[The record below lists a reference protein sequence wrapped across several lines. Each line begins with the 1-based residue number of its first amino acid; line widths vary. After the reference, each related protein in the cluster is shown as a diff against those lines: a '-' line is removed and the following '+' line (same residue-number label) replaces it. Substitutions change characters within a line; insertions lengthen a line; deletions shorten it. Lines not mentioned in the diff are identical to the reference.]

1 MLITRHTKVLLAL
14 LLSISALPLAAADEL
29 TISRLSGLVEI
40 TAKGKVIAT
49 QLGAKVASPLKVV
62 TGADGS
68 VRLEHDSAALDIGPN
83 SIVVLPKSSNSTLD
97 KIEQQI
103 GRVLYSVKPRK
114 TRPLVVE
121 TPYLVSVVKGT
132 TFSIAVENET
142 ATIALLEGSLLI
154 SGNGVEEE
162 VLLAP
167 NQKATRAR
175 GERVISVTS
184 VETTPPALPPQANA
198 AAPVQAPQ
206 APDAVIFASDTSIA
220 SDLANITAAYAARAT
235 PAPQPPPTIP
245 PAPEPNPT
253 PAPDSPTPMPEPEP
267 TPEVPAPDPEP
278 MPQPE
283 PQPGPQPEPQPQPVP
298 GEDLDD
304 GDNSGPGNADDNDGH
319 GDDDDGDDDSNP
331 ALTPTL
337 PALTPTLPT
346 AVP

>member
-1 MLITRHTKVLLAL
+1 MLITRHAKVLLAL
-14 LLSISALPLAAADEL
+14 LLSIAGLPLAAADEL
-29 TISRLSGLVEI
+29 TISRLSGSVEI
-40 TAKGKVIAT
+40 TAKGKVTAA
-49 QLGAKVASPLKVV
+49 QMGAKVASPLKVV

-83 SIVVLPKSSNSTLD
+83 SVVILPKSSSSTLD
-97 KIEQQI
+97 KIEQRI

-132 TFSIAVENET
+132 TFSIAVENEA

-154 SGNGVEEE
+154 SGNGVDEE

-167 NQKATRAR
+167 NQKATRAQ

-184 VETTPPALPPQANA
+184 IQTTPPASPPQANTAVPVRA
-198 AAPVQAPQ
+198 AEPLE
-206 APDAVIFASDTSIA
+206 AVIFASDTSIA
-220 SDLANITAAYAARAT
+220 SDLADITAAYAARAT
-235 PAPQPPPTIP
+235 PVPQPPPTIP
-245 PAPEPNPT
+245 PPPAPEQPT
-253 PAPDSPTPMPEPEP
+253 PLPEPEP

-278 MPQPE
+278 MPEPE
-283 PQPGPQPEPQPQPVP
+283 PGP
-298 GEDLDD
+298 GEDDD
-304 GDNSGPGNADDNDGH
+304 RDDDDNSGPGNSDDDDDNSGPGNSDDDGNEGH

-337 PALTPTLPT
+337 PPV
-346 AVP
+346 VP

>member
-14 LLSISALPLAAADEL
+14 LLSIAALPLAAADEL
-29 TISRLSGLVEI
+29 TISRLSGSVEI
-40 TAKGKVIAT
+40 TAKGKAIAT
-49 QLGAKVASPLKVV
+49 HVGAKVASPLKVV

-68 VRLEHDSAALDIGPN
+68 LRLEHESAALDIGPN
-83 SIVVLPKSSNSTLD
+83 SVVILPKSSNSTLD

-154 SGNGVEEE
+154 SGNGVEAE

-198 AAPVQAPQ
+198 AAPVQASQPL
-206 APDAVIFASDTSIA
+206 DAVIFASDTSIA
-220 SDLANITAAYAARAT
+220 SDLADITAAYAAARAT

-245 PAPEPNPT
+245 PPPAPEPNPT
-253 PAPDSPTPMPEPEP
+253 PAPEPPTPMPEPEP
-267 TPEVPAPDPEP
+267 TPEVPTPA
-278 MPQPE
+278 PQPE
-283 PQPGPQPEPQPQPVP
+283 PQPEPGP
-298 GEDLDD
+298 GEDDD
-304 GDNSGPGNADDNDGH
+304 RDDDDNSGPGNSDDDEDNSGPGNSDDGNSGH
-319 GDDDDGDDDSNP
+319 GDDDDGDDESNP
-331 ALTPTL
+331 EVTPTL
-337 PALTPTLPT
+337 PPV
-346 AVP
+346 VP

>member
-14 LLSISALPLAAADEL
+14 LLSIAGLPLAAADEL
-29 TISRLSGLVEI
+29 TISRLSGSVEI

-62 TGADGS
+62 TGTDGS

-167 NQKATRAR
+167 NQKATRAH

-206 APDAVIFASDTSIA
+206 APDAVLFASDTSIA
-220 SDLANITAAYAARAT
+220 SDLADITAAYADRAT

-245 PAPEPNPT
+245 TAPGPNPT
-253 PAPDSPTPMPEPEP
+253 PAPPWSVPVARTESR
-267 TPEVPAPDPEP
+267 PAP
-278 MPQPE
+278 
-283 PQPGPQPEPQPQPVP
+283 G
-298 GEDLDD
+298 
-304 GDNSGPGNADDNDGH
+304 AR
-319 GDDDDGDDDSNP
+319 
-331 ALTPTL
+331 
-337 PALTPTLPT
+337 
-346 AVP
+346 

>member
-14 LLSISALPLAAADEL
+14 LLSIAGLPLAAADEL
-29 TISRLSGLVEI
+29 TISRLSGSVEI

-62 TGADGS
+62 TGTDGS

-167 NQKATRAR
+167 NQKATRAH

-206 APDAVIFASDTSIA
+206 ALNAVIFASDTSIA
-220 SDLANITAAYAARAT
+220 SDLADITAAYAARAT

-245 PAPEPNPT
+245 PPPEPNPT
-253 PAPDSPTPMPEPEP
+253 PAPELPTPMPEPEP
-267 TPEVPAPDPEP
+267 TPEVPAPDPQPE
-278 MPQPE
+278 PQPE
-283 PQPGPQPEPQPQPVP
+283 PQPDPD
-298 GEDLDD
+298 DLDD
-304 GDNSGPGNADDNDGH
+304 GDNSGPGNADDDGDNSGPGNTDDGNEGH
-319 GDDDDGDDDSNP
+319 GDDDDADDDSNP

-337 PALTPTLPT
+337 PPVAP
-346 AVP
+346 

>member
-14 LLSISALPLAAADEL
+14 LLSIAGLPLAAADEL
-29 TISRLSGLVEI
+29 IISRLSGSVEI
-40 TAKGKVIAT
+40 TTKGKAIAT

-68 VRLEHDSAALDIGPN
+68 LRLEHDSAALDIGPN
-83 SIVVLPKSSNSTLD
+83 SVVILPKSSSSTLD

-154 SGNGVEEE
+154 SGNGVDEE

-167 NQKATRAR
+167 NQKATRAH

-184 VETTPPALPPQANA
+184 VETAPPPSPPQANT
-198 AAPVQAPQ
+198 AAPVPASQPLD
-206 APDAVIFASDTSIA
+206 PVIFASDTSIA
-220 SDLANITAAYAARAT
+220 SDLADITAAYAGRAT

-245 PAPEPNPT
+245 PPPAPEP
-253 PAPDSPTPMPEPEP
+253 PAPMPEPEP

-278 MPQPE
+278 APQPE
-283 PQPGPQPEPQPQPVP
+283 PQPEPQPIP
-298 GEDLDD
+298 GEDDD
-304 GDNSGPGNADDNDGH
+304 RDDDDNSGPGNSDDDDDDNSGPGNSDDDGNNGH
-319 GDDDDGDDDSNP
+319 GDDDDDDDDGNP
-331 ALTPTL
+331 AVTPTL
-337 PALTPTLPT
+337 PPVMP
-346 AVP
+346 